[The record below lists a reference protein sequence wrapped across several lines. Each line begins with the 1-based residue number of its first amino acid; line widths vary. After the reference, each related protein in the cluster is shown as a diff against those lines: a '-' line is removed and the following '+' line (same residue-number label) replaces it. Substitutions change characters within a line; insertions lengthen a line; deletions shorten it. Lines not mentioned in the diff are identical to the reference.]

1 MRKRSLNCT
10 FVRLEADNKADSVL
24 VIAYEGY
31 ILSYSYTMVDQIE
44 SIYSSTVQHGPHND
58 RIYVLH
64 LAPDQIGALLPELEQ
79 MVKTKKYG
87 KIFAKIPS
95 TNWQQFRAAGYIKE
109 ADIPHFYSGKTGCCF
124 VAKFFFDRHRTDEDF
139 TNLQRI
145 MKDEKTERKG
155 STGSISQF
163 PIELCTTADA
173 EELAFFYRKLF
184 ESYPF
189 PVFDADHLGKIMREN
204 VNYYCIRKDNKIV
217 ATAATESNSAEKYA
231 EMTDFATVPDWRGKG
246 LAACLLRHMDKEA
259 YRSGIVTAFT
269 IARATSY
276 GMNRVFKNSGYNY
289 SGLLINNTQIG
300 GRIQSMVVWYKQLT
314 TTY

>member
-1 MRKRSLNCT
+1 
-10 FVRLEADNKADSVL
+10 
-24 VIAYEGY
+24 
-31 ILSYSYTMVDQIE
+31 MVDQKE
-44 SIYSSTVQHGPHND
+44 NIYGSTVQHGPHND

-64 LAPDQIGALLPELEQ
+64 LAPGQIGALLPELEK
-79 MVKTKKYG
+79 MAKTKKYG

-95 TNWQQFRAAGYIKE
+95 TSWQQFRAAGYIKE
-109 ADIPHFYSGKTGCCF
+109 ADIPHFYSEKTSCCF

-145 MKDEKTERKG
+145 IKDEETQLKG
-155 STGSISQF
+155 SAGSSPQF

-184 ESYPF
+184 VSYPF
-189 PVFDADHLGKIMREN
+189 PVFDAAYLNKIMREN
-204 VNYYCIRKDNKIV
+204 VNYYCIREDNKIV
-217 ATAATESNSAEKYA
+217 ATAATESNSEEKYA

-246 LAACLLRHMDKEA
+246 LAACLLRYMDKEVC
-259 YRSGIVTAFT
+259 RSGIATAFT

-276 GMNRVFKNSGYNY
+276 GMNRVFKNCGYNY

-300 GRIQSMVVWYKQLT
+300 GRIQSMAVWYKQLT
-314 TTY
+314 TI